1 MLRRGSIVLITLT
14 LSAGT
19 ALAAGGTAAASTAA
33 AGTAAAGTAAAGTA
47 AAGTAAAGT
56 AAAASRGSVD
66 PGGLPQ
72 LVGHESGAAGVLH
85 QAQSTNWSGYAD
97 TSGTFT
103 SVSASW
109 TQPRGMCGSGNQ
121 FAAFWVG
128 IDGFNSG
135 TVEQT
140 GSEVDCTGRTAKYLA
155 WFEMFPGPS
164 QNYSNPV
171 APGDHF
177 TATVKYLGGE
187 NFSLFIA
194 DTTKGWSH
202 TTSASLGQAPALSSA
217 EVIVEAPC
225 CTSSGGV
232 LPLADFGTVSITGS
246 TANGEA
252 IGTSSLHPTEITMVD
267 SQGRDKDTCSGLTNG
282 ENFTCTWLRST

>member
-1 MLRRGSIVLITLT
+1 MLRRWSVVVVTLT

-19 ALAAGGTAAASTAA
+19 ALAAGGTAAAGTAS
-33 AGTAAAGTAAAGTA
+33 AGTVSGGTVSARTVSVGT
-47 AAGTAAAGT
+47 GTS
-56 AAAASRGSVD
+56 AASQGSVE
-66 PGGLPQ
+66 PGGLPH
-72 LVGHESGAAGVLH
+72 LVGHESGAAGILH

-109 TQPRGMCGSGNQ
+109 TQPRGICGSGNQ

-128 IDGFNSG
+128 IDGFNSS

-140 GSEVDCTGRTAKYLA
+140 GSEVDCIGGTARYVA

-164 QNYSNPV
+164 QNYSNSV

-202 TTSASLGQAPALSSA
+202 TTDASLGQAPALSSA

-246 TANGEA
+246 TANGVT
-252 IGTSSLHPTEITMVD
+252 IGTSSFNPTEITMVD
-267 SQGRDKDTCSGLTNG
+267 SQGRDKDTCSGPTSG

>member
-1 MLRRGSIVLITLT
+1 MLRRWSIVLVTLT
-14 LSAGT
+14 LSAAT
-19 ALAAGGTAAASTAA
+19 ALVAS
-33 AGTAAAGTAAAGTA
+33 GTAAAGTGMATA
-47 AAGTAAAGT
+47 NTPTA
-56 AAAASRGSVD
+56 SHVSVD
-66 PGGLPQ
+66 PGGLPH
-72 LVGHESGAAGVLH
+72 LVGHESGAAGILH

-97 TSGTFT
+97 SSGTFT

-109 TQPRGMCGSGNQ
+109 TQPRGTCGRSGQ

-140 GSEVDCTGRTAKYLA
+140 GSEVDCIGRTAQYAA

-177 TATVKYLGGE
+177 TATVKYLGGQ

-194 DTTKGWSH
+194 DTTQGWSH
-202 TTSASLGQAPALSSA
+202 TTNASLGQAPALSSA

-232 LPLADFGTVSITGS
+232 LSLADFGTVSLTGP

-252 IGTSSLHPTEITMVD
+252 IGTSALSPTEITMID
-267 SQGRDKDTCSGLTNG
+267 SQGRDKDSCSGLTSG